1 MGYKN
6 TDFFLYWEKK
16 YFARKNWKIESWEN
30 DIMIRNTNFVYILL
44 RMGSFKHIYL
54 LYANELTSPTS
65 CNIDV
70 IKSFYVHIIMFS
82 IIIRQHDFKNVVRT
96 NNFPLI
102 NQSTDHML

>member
-16 YFARKNWKIESWEN
+16 YFAGKNWKIESWEN
-30 DIMIRNTNFVYILL
+30 DIMIRT
-44 RMGSFKHIYL
+44 GSFEHIYL